1 MGAASRQHL
10 SPSSK
15 AMNPLASIAAL
26 FTLSFIE
33 MWCAIAYCV
42 QLDDVNKDC
51 EDKWAFAVV
60 LGLFSALVCVGFGLM
75 IKFKPAMA
83 NGMVGMI
90 MAGLLFAWWVAGVAV
105 STFDLP
111 FAPGSSENTSGTYAN
126 IAGNGYFAV
135 WGAVIASGS
144 LLVSLIPAAQAAAA
158 QGAGAGMNEKFI
170 FMVAFASVIELWH
183 SAKLCDDLSSPR
195 TCENMLGWAI
205 AVGATS
211 TLITIVWLLVM
222 KFAPSLAV
230 HTKFVAAG
238 LAVWWLAAIVT
249 LTMPNGNTTSDCGN
263 DNPYCYGV
271 FLTVMNGFVG
281 CWMALVGSIL
291 LVASSWG
298 YLDEQAAEG
307 GETPSTGGG
316 HSTHTHTTTTTTTKT
331 TTKE

>member
-183 SAKLCDDLSSPR
+183 SAKLCDDLVTQNLR
-195 TCENMLGWAI
+195 EHARMGYCCWGHLHLDHDCLAARHEVRAI
-205 AVGATS
+205 ACRPYQVCGCRTRR
-211 TLITIVWLLVM
+211 M
-222 KFAPSLAV
+222 
-230 HTKFVAAG
+230 VAR
-238 LAVWWLAAIVT
+238 
-249 LTMPNGNTTSDCGN
+249 SDC
-263 DNPYCYGV
+263 
-271 FLTVMNGFVG
+271 
-281 CWMALVGSIL
+281 
-291 LVASSWG
+291 
-298 YLDEQAAEG
+298 
-307 GETPSTGGG
+307 
-316 HSTHTHTTTTTTTKT
+316 HSHHAKW
-331 TTKE
+331 